1 MQKNIDK
8 STSEDIIAGT
18 ERNGTE
24 RNGTE
29 IYAQMSL
36 SDLIQEHKSVFVR
49 EVSYDEIKPFI
60 LKIHYARRMPC
71 VTHSFGLFKDNEL
84 IGVVTY
90 GIPASNSLCRGI
102 AGDKNRYNV
111 YELNRLVI
119 LPKYNGSN
127 YASILVGR
135 SLRMM
140 PRRSFIVSYADTG
153 WGHVGYV
160 YQATNW
166 LYTGKTAERTDIYS
180 DGHSRHYEKQEKRRI
195 TRTGKHRYV
204 YLVGNKKERK
214 EMMRELRYEV
224 FKEYP
229 KGDSKHYDTKNPK
242 MVKPI
247 EIIGKKD
254 NS

>member
-1 MQKNIDK
+1 
-8 STSEDIIAGT
+8 
-18 ERNGTE
+18 
-24 RNGTE
+24 
-29 IYAQMSL
+29 MSL

-71 VTHSFGLFKDNEL
+71 VTHSFGLFKENEL

-90 GIPASNSLCRGI
+90 GIPASATLCRGI
-102 AGDKNRYNV
+102 AGDKNRQNV

-180 DGHSRHYEKQEKRRI
+180 DGHSRHYKKQEKRRI

-204 YLVGNKKERK
+204 YLVGNRKEKK

-247 EIIGKKD
+247 KIIGEKD
-254 NS
+254 DS

>member
-1 MQKNIDK
+1 M
-8 STSEDIIAGT
+8 
-18 ERNGTE
+18 
-24 RNGTE
+24 
-29 IYAQMSL
+29 QMSL

-71 VTHSFGLFKDNEL
+71 VTHSFGLFKDKEL

-119 LPKYNGSN
+119 LPKYNGNN

-166 LYTGKTAERTDIYS
+166 LYTGLSAKRTDVYQPNGLHPRAY
-180 DGHSRHYEKQEKRRI
+180 DKDNHSELRQ
-195 TRTGKHRYV
+195 TRSQKHRYV

-247 EIIGKKD
+247 KIIGEKD